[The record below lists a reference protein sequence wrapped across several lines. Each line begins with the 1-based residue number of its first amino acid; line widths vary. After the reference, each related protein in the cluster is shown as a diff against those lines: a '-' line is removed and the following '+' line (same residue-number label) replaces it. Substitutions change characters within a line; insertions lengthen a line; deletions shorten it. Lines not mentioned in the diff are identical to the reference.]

1 MVMGTE
7 FLLNVSFFAN
17 LTTQQL
23 EPLAQRLVARKY
35 RGGEEIFR
43 QGSPGNCLYIVRS
56 GLVDV
61 VVERDNQFRVLAQ
74 FGPRQVFGEFGLLD
88 GLPRSAGA
96 ITREHSELLILSR
109 SDFFLYLEQHPSVAL
124 NLIVVLSRRL
134 RFAMQRTERGADLAE
149 EPLLRLARLLVNLS
163 ERYGDVGDGAVR
175 IPLRLTLGE
184 IAGMMGCPRVEA
196 ETAMETLRSRRIV
209 DWHGLTLTILDL
221 KELQAMLNQP

>member
-61 VVERDNQFRVLAQ
+61 VVERGDQSRVLAQ

-221 KELQAMLNQP
+221 KRLQAVLNQP